1 MHLYRP
7 EPHTNEKIL
16 FIWAKNYQRDS
27 RAQIRNTKK
36 IKDYS

>member
-7 EPHTNEKIL
+7 EPYTNEKIL
-16 FIWAKNYQRDS
+16 FIWAKNYQRDF